1 MEGYIAN
8 IFRDDKTDLVSPLAG
23 NIIIFIPILKEQE
36 IELSREESSNFNP
49 EDGGS
54 ELFWDAG
61 IHILD
66 YSVITW
72 KATSCVVMTD
82 IQGAYKLSEDFVM
95 P

>member
-1 MEGYIAN
+1 MEGHIAN
-8 IFRDDKTDLVSPLAG
+8 IFREDKTDLVSPLAG
-23 NIIIFIPILKEQE
+23 NKCIFIPILKEQKTE
-36 IELSREESSNFNP
+36 ISREKSSHFNP

-72 KATSCVVMTD
+72 KATSCVVMRYT
-82 IQGAYKLSEDFVM
+82 GCV
-95 P
+95 